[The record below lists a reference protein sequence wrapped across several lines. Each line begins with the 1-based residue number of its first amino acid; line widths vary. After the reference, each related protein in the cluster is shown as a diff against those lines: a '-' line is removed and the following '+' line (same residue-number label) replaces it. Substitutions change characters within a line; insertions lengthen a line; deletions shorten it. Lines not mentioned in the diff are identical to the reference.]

1 MTAHATS
8 NALLDKTVL
17 VTGSTKGFGAAM
29 ARRFA
34 IEGANVVI
42 TGRSEVEGQA
52 IQDEIRG
59 GGGSARFIRADITDE
74 SSVRDLVAGTV
85 AEFGRLDGLV
95 NNAMAMD
102 QVGANERPI
111 VDMDAAGFDKIV
123 QVGLYGLFYATKYG
137 IAAMLHTGGGSVVN
151 ISSLAA
157 VAGVP
162 SLPAYSACKG
172 AMGSLTRQ
180 VAVDYGSQGIRVNT
194 MVCGIVLADGLA
206 AAVANHPVA
215 GAKMAEAQLTRY
227 GTLDDIADLAT
238 FLVSDRSGFVNGAE
252 LRIDGGWTATARFPN
267 MVDLVLNDM
276 ATQS

>member
-1 MTAHATS
+1 MSAGM
-8 NALLDKTVL
+8 LGGKTIV

-29 ARRFA
+29 AKRFA
-34 IEGANVVI
+34 AEGANVVI
-42 TGRSEVEGQA
+42 TGRNVADGTGV
-52 IQDEIRG
+52 QDDIRAA
-59 GGGSARFIRADITDE
+59 GGSARFIRADIADE
-74 SSVRDLVAGTV
+74 ASVRDLIAQTV

-111 VDMDAAGFDKIV
+111 AEMDAEGFDKIV
-123 QVGLYGLFYATKYG
+123 QVGLYGLFHATKHG
-137 IAAMLHTGGGSVVN
+137 IAAMLDNGGGSVVN

-172 AMGSLTRQ
+172 AMGALTRQ
-180 VAVDYGSQGIRVNT
+180 IAVDYGSQGIRVNT
-194 MVCGIVLADGLA
+194 MICGIVLAEGLA

-227 GTLDDIADLAT
+227 GTLDDIADMAT

-252 LRIDGGWTATARFPN
+252 LRIDGGWTASARFPN
-267 MVDLVLNDM
+267 MVDLVLSDV
-276 ATQS
+276 AAQ